1 MIYSITPSPIKREQ
15 LLRFGQLA
23 TIADITR
30 GSILA
35 RALGGRWVNASAGY
49 HLRPVKARQFARLFD
64 AGVSVLRRYKPEPV
78 DCWSHPSCG
87 ADEFPLRKVLEICRK
102 AERIQNPN
110 PTPPCSNS
118 NAN

>member
-1 MIYSITPSPIKREQ
+1 MIYTITKASIPREM
-15 LLRFGQLA
+15 LLRYGPDA
-23 TIADITR
+23 TIADINR
-30 GSILA
+30 GYTLA
-35 RALGGRWVNASAGY
+35 RALGGRWVNASAGF